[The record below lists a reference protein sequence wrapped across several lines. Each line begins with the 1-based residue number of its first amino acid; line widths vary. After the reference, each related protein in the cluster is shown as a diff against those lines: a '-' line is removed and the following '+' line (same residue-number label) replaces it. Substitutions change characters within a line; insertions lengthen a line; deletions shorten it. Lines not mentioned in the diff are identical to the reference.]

1 MEEIPPGG
9 RPGPWMQGGGYY
21 SSRTPA
27 KAERV
32 EFSDE
37 QKREVAD
44 ALHEAEVALLR
55 AITRSAD
62 LADTY
67 YMQRA
72 ARFALPMLLQPCV
85 LLRAR
90 PCHRPPSSQS
100 HRRGSLARKARRTS
114 TSPRTF
120 WRTESARPGH
130 HCSSAVSSSNSCPL
144 VVRRCSRLVCP
155 RCAEDDG

>member
-44 ALHEAEVALLR
+44 ALREAEVALLR

-67 YMQRA
+67 YA
-72 ARFALPMLLQPCV
+72 ARSTVRLTHALATLRVAAGQALPPS
-85 LLRAR
+85 
-90 PCHRPPSSQS
+90 PFFPEPPPWFI
-100 HRRGSLARKARRTS
+100 G
-114 TSPRTF
+114 P
-120 WRTESARPGH
+120 EGP
-130 HCSSAVSSSNSCPL
+130 
-144 VVRRCSRLVCP
+144 
-155 RCAEDDG
+155 EDLDEP